1 MNPAQ
6 LQECETCHQRFP
18 SHLFEDETQCK
29 FCSHDRKSKG
39 VDADL
44 LPFAC
49 RTLYNFTSA
58 EISLFLQFLM
68 MHQSLATLL
77 DARWSELERLA
88 YDLEYSSVQQLI
100 KERSDKSWIT
110 DRGIMAKTLVAPQE
124 MVHHVLR
131 FLYREAMTPRP
142 WVQAQIASFQARV
155 QWESHYVIGIHVRT
169 GGMGHEG
176 TRWGR
181 FLNEK
186 DVAVFKAYASSL
198 TNSFQNGAAQ
208 GMNLR
213 RADPN
218 ERDRIEVKMKAKL
231 PVLWYV
237 VSDQDAQKDAWKE
250 EFGEMVAFTQC
261 EMKHTNKGR
270 QKKADPGF
278 TCALLENYL
287 LSLADTMVLTTR
299 STYGYLARHRTNVPF
314 VTVDLGD
321 YQKWAKM
328 TRAQKE
334 VVPLS
339 TWTVDDL

>member
-1 MNPAQ
+1 MLLSLVFHSLVWERDPDTLLVEKTNQCPFNPIDV
-6 LQECETCHQRFP
+6 CHG
-18 SHLFEDETQCK
+18 K
-29 FCSHDRKSKG
+29 
-39 VDADL
+39 VDAKFIVMRSTCL
-44 LPFAC
+44 
-49 RTLYNFTSA
+49 T
-58 EISLFLQFLM
+58 
-68 MHQSLATLL
+68 
-77 DARWSELERLA
+77 
-88 YDLEYSSVQQLI
+88 VQQLI
-100 KERSDKSWIT
+100 KERTDKAWLT

-142 WVQAQIASFQARV
+142 WVQSQIASFQSRV
-155 QWESHYVIGIHVRT
+155 QWENHYVIGIHVRT
-169 GGMGHEG
+169 GGLGYEG

-198 TNSFQNGAAQ
+198 TTSFQNGAAQ

-213 RADPN
+213 RVDPN
-218 ERDRIEVKMKAKL
+218 DRDRIEVKMKAKL

-237 VSDQDAQKDAWKE
+237 VSDQDAQKDAWRE
-250 EFGEMVAFTQC
+250 EFGEMVQFTQC

-287 LSLADTMVLTTR
+287 LSLADTLVLTTR